1 MAIEVHYL
9 ADHPSLIRLLA
20 TWFYEEWGIR
30 NPEDSVENREK
41 RLLNRMNRERLPL
54 TLIAFQGTEPVAT
67 ASLKMREMETHPQF
81 LHWLGAVYVHHPFR
95 NQGIGSQLVEYAASE
110 AERRKVRELYLYTHR
125 HESFYAR
132 LGWLP
137 VERPHY
143 RGREVVIMKRVLAV

>member
-9 ADHPSLIRLLA
+9 ADHANLIRLLA

-30 NPEDSVENREK
+30 NPEDSVENCEK

-54 TLIAFQGTEPVAT
+54 TLIAFQGAEPVAT
-67 ASLKMREMETHPQF
+67 ASLKMREVETHPQF
-81 LHWLGAVYVHHPFR
+81 LHWLGTVYVHHPFR

-110 AERRKVRELYLYTHR
+110 AERHKVRELYLYTHR

-132 LGWLP
+132 LGWFP

>member
-1 MAIEVHYL
+1 MTLEIHYL
-9 ADHPSLIRLLA
+9 ADHPNLIRLVA

-41 RLLNRMNRERLPL
+41 WLLNRMNRDKLPL
-54 TLIAFQGTEPVAT
+54 MLIAFQGVEPVAS
-67 ASLKMREMETHPQF
+67 ASLKMREMETHPQYV
-81 LHWLGAVYVHHPFR
+81 HWLGSVYVHHPFR
-95 NQGIGSQLVEYAASE
+95 NQGIGSWLVEYAASE
-110 AERRKVRELYLYTHR
+110 AERHKVRKLYLYTHH

-132 LGWLP
+132 LGWFP